1 MDVEG
6 LEQVKQTWNRKR
18 WTVCLSL
25 AAVAAILLFLYVC
38 LSFGAKPVLVHDS
51 VLNRTTVTPGI
62 VTSDRPHATSRKS
75 TSRTTAQTVKATS
88 QPPDPKSREL
98 ELHLKML
105 QDLEELNRL
114 MSQEA
119 TASPGAEMVPDET
132 WTSVTEAD
140 QTSTSSD
147 IETETPVV
155 DGNDSVLETS
165 STAKPNKWYQILEEL
180 LGQESDPGT
189 G

>member
-1 MDVEG
+1 MEG
-6 LEQVKQTWNRKR
+6 LEQVKQTWKRKR

-38 LSFGAKPVLVHDS
+38 LSLSTNPVLVHDS
-51 VLNRTTVTPGI
+51 ALNRTTVTPTI

-75 TSRTTAQTVKATS
+75 ASPTTAPTAPVTS
-88 QPPDPKSREL
+88 QLSDTKSREL

-119 TASPGAEMVPDET
+119 TASPDAEMVSDET
-132 WTSVTEAD
+132 WTSVTETD
-140 QTSTSSD
+140 QTSISSG
-147 IETETPVV
+147 IETEIPVI
-155 DGNDSVLETS
+155 DGSEPVLETS